1 MKVVHALSVNRVV
14 CLDNTR
20 GNTRYLE
27 VNKVYDTI
35 EPLPGERSHPLI
47 GEHYIIDFN
56 QYTKSFRDGKEVFLK
71 SFRDNGK
78 EVFLKSIWVSRK
90 DMITLEQWRQL
101 QLDKLEI

>member
-1 MKVVHALSVNRVV
+1 MKVVHTLSVNRVV

-27 VNKVYDTI
+27 VNKIYNTI
-35 EPLPGERSHPLI
+35 EPKPGEKSHPLI

-56 QYTKSFRDGKEVFLK
+56 QWTTSLRAQDYKKDVF
-71 SFRDNGK
+71 F
-78 EVFLKSIWVSRK
+78 ESIWVK
-90 DMITLEQWRQL
+90 KEDMITLEEWRQL

>member
-1 MKVVHALSVNRVV
+1 MKVV

-20 GNTRYLE
+20 GNTKYLE
-27 VNKVYDTI
+27 VNKIYDII
-35 EPLPGERSHPLI
+35 EPKPGERSHPLI

-56 QYTKSFRDGKEVFLK
+56 QYTK

>member
-27 VNKVYDTI
+27 VNKIYNTI
-35 EPLPGERSHPLI
+35 EPKPGERSHPLI

-56 QYTKSFRDGKEVFLK
+56 QYTKSFRD
-71 SFRDNGK
+71 NGK

-90 DMITLEQWRQL
+90 DMITLQQWRQL

>member
-1 MKVVHALSVNRVV
+1 MKVVHTLSINRVV

-27 VNKVYDTI
+27 VNKVYDTT

-56 QYTKSFRDGKEVFLK
+56 QCTKL
-71 SFRDNGK
+71 DNGK
-78 EVFLKSIWVSRK
+78 EVFYKRIWVSRK

>member
-27 VNKVYDTI
+27 VNKVYNTI
-35 EPLPGERSHPLI
+35 EPKPGEKSHPLI

-56 QYTKSFRDGKEVFLK
+56 QYTK

>member
-1 MKVVHALSVNRVV
+1 MKVV

-27 VNKVYDTI
+27 VNKVYDTM
-35 EPLPGERSHPLI
+35 EPNTGEKNHPLI

-56 QYTKSFRDGKEVFLK
+56 QWTISISDINNSLQDFGDGKQ
-71 SFRDNGK
+71 
-78 EVFLKSIWVSRK
+78 VFLKSIWVSKK

-101 QLDKLEI
+101 QLDKLLEI